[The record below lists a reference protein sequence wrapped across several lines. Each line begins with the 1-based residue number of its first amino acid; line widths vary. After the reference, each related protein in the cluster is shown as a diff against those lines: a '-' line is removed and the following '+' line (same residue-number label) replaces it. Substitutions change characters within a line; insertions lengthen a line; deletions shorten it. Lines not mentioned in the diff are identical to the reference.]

1 MDVTMLHKAI
11 QASACHFLRG
21 TTAPTPY
28 STNYL
33 IILVHAA
40 ATIPVFPQPKAI
52 VFDRINE
59 DL

>member
-1 MDVTMLHKAI
+1 MLHTAI
-11 QASACHFLRG
+11 LASACNFLLG
-21 TTAPTPY
+21 TTAPTPH

-33 IILVHAA
+33 IILVQAA

-59 DL
+59 DS